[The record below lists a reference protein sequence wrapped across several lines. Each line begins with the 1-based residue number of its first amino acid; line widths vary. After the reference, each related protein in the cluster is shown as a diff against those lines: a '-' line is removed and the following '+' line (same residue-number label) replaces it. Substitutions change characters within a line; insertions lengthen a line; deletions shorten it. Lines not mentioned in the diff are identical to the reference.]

1 MSINDNEIKDAGS
14 VIAEK
19 ISAFNE
25 SETAIEE
32 EVVGNAF
39 YIDWATYDN
48 CTANVFGTTL
58 FDDGDGA
65 WVDYYDSEVFDNQIN
80 IIQKRNPELA
90 IIIRTVQETNGEEES
105 APINFSVENP
115 NNSEALL
122 AERLGD
128 GIAKCL
134 AELSLAV
141 YETEDLGFSIAMYPE
156 MQDYGDEF
164 YILMRSA
171 ETLGVVDI
179 HRFVVTEGE

>member
-1 MSINDNEIKDAGS
+1 MSINDNEIKDTGS

-19 ISAFNE
+19 ISAFNN
-25 SETAIEE
+25 SEISIEE
-32 EVVGNAF
+32 EVIGNAF
-39 YIDWATYDN
+39 YVDWATYDN
-48 CTANVFGTTL
+48 GIAEVFGTTL

-65 WVDYYDSEVFDNQIN
+65 WVDYYEPEDFDNQIN
-80 IIQKRNPELA
+80 IMQKSNPELVA
-90 IIIRTVQETNGEEES
+90 IVRTVQETNGEEEV

-141 YETEDLGFSIAMYPE
+141 YQAEDLGFSIAMYPE

-164 YILMRSA
+164 YILMRSP
-171 ETLGVVDI
+171 ETVGVVEI
-179 HRFVVTEGE
+179 YRFVVEGE